1 MACSGD
7 MDFDIYGDLDSDN
20 EKEGSLV
27 FPFVIGGQSTPF
39 LARAIFNLLD
49 RSSLVKCRQVSK
61 AWRNHVDLES
71 CLWKLG
77 GMATI
82 TNFNNIGWASILLGH
97 FSFEIL
103 ETIIKLEL
111 CK

>member
-1 MACSGD
+1 MNYSGD

-20 EKEGSLV
+20 EREDSLV

-49 RSSLVKCRQVSK
+49 RGSLVKCRQVSK
-61 AWRNHVDLES
+61 AWRDHVDLKS

-77 GMATI
+77 GMTTI
-82 TNFNNIGWASILLGH
+82 TNFYYLFLVINNQKGLG
-97 FSFEIL
+97 FNLTGTFL
-103 ETIIKLEL
+103 F
-111 CK
+111 